1 MTRQITF
8 YKYVV
13 GYRSL
18 EQIGETD
25 TYKLTTHDVCEVEA
39 TSLTKSD
46 IRRAIIESGVD
57 CPRGTDVYATRVGKV
72 LYKFTTEKLLA
83 AADSREELP
92 FD

>member
-18 EQIGETD
+18 EQIADTD
-25 TYKLTTHDVCEVEA
+25 TYKLTCHDVCEVEA
-39 TSLTKSD
+39 THLTKSD
-46 IRRAIIESGVD
+46 IRRAIIESGVV

-83 AADSREELP
+83 AAESREELP
-92 FD
+92 LD

>member
-8 YKYVV
+8 YKFMV
-13 GYRSL
+13 GYRTL
-18 EQIGETD
+18 EQIGDTD

-46 IRRAIIESGVD
+46 IRRAIIEAGAD
-57 CPRGTDVYATRVGKV
+57 CPRGTDVYANKVGKV

-83 AADSREELP
+83 AAESREELP
-92 FD
+92 LD

>member
-13 GYRSL
+13 GYRYL
-18 EQIGETD
+18 EQIGDTD
-25 TYKLTTHDVCEVEA
+25 TYKLVTHDVCEVEA

-46 IRRAIIESGVD
+46 IRRTIIESGVD

-83 AADSREELP
+83 AAESREELP
-92 FD
+92 LD